1 VIANYLTCDTEPLE
15 NSCFCRSD
23 LQAKAENHISTC
35 VQSMCGD
42 TEDATSAVSIYE
54 AYCTSAGFQ
63 AAGNTRMS
71 GQLLQSLLLRLSWW
85 QAMVEI
91 VTVRLHRGGRGVQL
105 GFWWNFCFL
114 LEMSIMLT
122 CLSAATTTANA
133 QGSASTS
140 TVFTSPRT
148 AYRKSYN
155 LTNFTEYQ
163 YWVEHGKQQQLKW
176 ENVWSSYGS

>member
-1 VIANYLTCDTEPLE
+1 MSGFLPASIFLLLLRTVSSQTVSIQYVSAYTSQRDCAFACQGINPDDADVIANYLTCDTEPLE

-71 GQLLQSLLLRLSWW
+71 GQLLHSLLLRLSWW

-105 GFWWNFCFL
+105 GFWWSFL
-114 LEMSIMLT
+114 F
-122 CLSAATTTANA
+122 
-133 QGSASTS
+133 
-140 TVFTSPRT
+140 FT
-148 AYRKSYN
+148 
-155 LTNFTEYQ
+155 
-163 YWVEHGKQQQLKW
+163 
-176 ENVWSSYGS
+176 